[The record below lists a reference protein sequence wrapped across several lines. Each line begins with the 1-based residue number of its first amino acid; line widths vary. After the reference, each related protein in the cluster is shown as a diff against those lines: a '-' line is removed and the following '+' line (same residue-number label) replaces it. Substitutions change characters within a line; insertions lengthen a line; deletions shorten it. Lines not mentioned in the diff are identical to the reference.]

1 MDERIGER
9 HMSACRC
16 KNDVP
21 EGLRLFAH
29 RNHFGPAKPGGKT
42 LSAPSEESVM
52 FRICCDFLFI
62 IAVSCPQICRADEP
76 ASNEPASVAKEICVV
91 RDPRILEASGLAISR
106 TVNDAVWMHND
117 SGDVPR
123 LFLVGLDGVSI
134 GIVNVKGVTAFD
146 WEDVCSFE
154 MNGESWLLVGDIG
167 DNARKRSVTSPTCQL
182 LLLKEPKLKPGESTV
197 KPTEVSIEVFRTISF
212 QFPDEP
218 YDCESLAVDTATNT
232 ILLVTK
238 SAPTTCAM
246 YSLPLN
252 LTQGEEIAKAQRVTS
267 ISATFATA
275 MDLSPDGRRLAIVNM
290 FGGVMLT
297 RSDPKKDSWAD
308 ASINALT
315 TLKLPNRKQG
325 ESVCFT
331 ADGDSLLLNSE
342 GAMQPL
348 WQIDLAPGK

>member
-1 MDERIGER
+1 
-9 HMSACRC
+9 
-16 KNDVP
+16 
-21 EGLRLFAH
+21 
-29 RNHFGPAKPGGKT
+29 
-42 LSAPSEESVM
+42 M
-52 FRICCDFLFI
+52 FRICSGFLCI
-62 IAVSCPQICRADEP
+62 ITVSCPQICRADEP
-76 ASNEPASVAKEICVV
+76 ASDEPASVAKELCLVQ
-91 RDPRILEASGLAISR
+91 DPLILEASGLAACR
-106 TVNDAVWMHND
+106 TMKNAVWMHND

-123 LFLVGLDGVSI
+123 LFLVGLDGVTI
-134 GIVNVKGVTAFD
+134 GIVNVKGVTAID
-146 WEDVCSFE
+146 WEDVCAFE

-167 DNARKRSVTSPTCQL
+167 DNARKRSVTSAACQL
-182 LLLKEPKLKPGESTV
+182 LLLKEPELKPGESTV
-197 KPTEVSIEVFRTISF
+197 KPAEVSIEVFRTIRF

-252 LTQGEEIAKAQRVTS
+252 LTQGEEILKAERVTS

-290 FGGVMLT
+290 FGGVILT
-297 RSDPKKDSWAD
+297 RSDPQKDSWSD

-331 ADGDSLLLNSE
+331 ADGKTLLLHSE
-342 GAMQPL
+342 GARQPL